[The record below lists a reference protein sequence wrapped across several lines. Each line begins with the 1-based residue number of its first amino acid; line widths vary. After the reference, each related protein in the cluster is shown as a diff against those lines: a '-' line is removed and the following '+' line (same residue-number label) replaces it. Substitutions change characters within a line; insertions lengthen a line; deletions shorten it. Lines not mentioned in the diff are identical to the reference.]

1 MNVLLFIVIFIL
13 QIGFGI
19 TMSGYG
25 RNKGVKQAVEAL
37 QKILEEREEVTIK
50 LSDGRIKTFKATSIK
65 QLITYFEF
73 FKSPHRALLCLQLII
88 FFVNYKTYNLQIQ
101 KSSML

>member
-1 MNVLLFIVIFIL
+1 MNILLLTIIFIL

-25 RNKGVKQAVEAL
+25 RNKGVKEAIDAL
-37 QKILEEREEVTIK
+37 QKILEEQEEVTIK

-65 QLITYFEF
+65 
-73 FKSPHRALLCLQLII
+73 
-88 FFVNYKTYNLQIQ
+88 
-101 KSSML
+101 

>member
-1 MNVLLFIVIFIL
+1 MNILLLIIIFIL

-65 QLITYFEF
+65 
-73 FKSPHRALLCLQLII
+73 
-88 FFVNYKTYNLQIQ
+88 
-101 KSSML
+101 

>member
-25 RNKGVKQAVEAL
+25 RNKGVKEAVNAL

-50 LSDGRIKTFKATSIK
+50 LSDGRVKTFKATSVK

-88 FFVNYKTYNLQIQ
+88 FFVNYKIYNLQIQ

>member
-1 MNVLLFIVIFIL
+1 MTTNGLMEPIMTSSEQIMIKKKGGYQMNILLLIVIFIL
-13 QIGFGI
+13 QICFGI

-50 LSDGRIKTFKATSIK
+50 LSDGRIKTFKATSVK
-65 QLITYFEF
+65 
-73 FKSPHRALLCLQLII
+73 
-88 FFVNYKTYNLQIQ
+88 
-101 KSSML
+101 

>member
-1 MNVLLFIVIFIL
+1 MNILLLIIIFIL

-25 RNKGVKQAVEAL
+25 RNKGVKEAVNVL

-65 QLITYFEF
+65 
-73 FKSPHRALLCLQLII
+73 
-88 FFVNYKTYNLQIQ
+88 
-101 KSSML
+101 

>member
-1 MNVLLFIVIFIL
+1 MNVLLLTVIFIL
-13 QIGFGI
+13 QICFGI
-19 TMSGYG
+19 AMSGYG
-25 RNKGVKQAVEAL
+25 RNKGVKQAVNAL

-50 LSDGRIKTFKATSIK
+50 LSDGRIKTFKATSVK

>member
-25 RNKGVKQAVEAL
+25 RSKGVKQAVDAL

-50 LSDGRIKTFKATSIK
+50 LSDGRVKTFKATSVK
-65 QLITYFEF
+65 
-73 FKSPHRALLCLQLII
+73 
-88 FFVNYKTYNLQIQ
+88 
-101 KSSML
+101 

>member
-1 MNVLLFIVIFIL
+1 MNILLLIVIFIL

-50 LSDGRIKTFKATSIK
+50 LSMEESRPLRLLLLSSSLIQEVIKNV
-65 QLITYFEF
+65 YE
-73 FKSPHRALLCLQLII
+73 
-88 FFVNYKTYNLQIQ
+88 
-101 KSSML
+101 SSL

>member
-1 MNVLLFIVIFIL
+1 MNILPLIIIFIL

-25 RNKGVKQAVEAL
+25 RNKGVKEAINAL

-50 LSDGRIKTFKATSIK
+50 LSDGRIKTFKAASIK
-65 QLITYFEF
+65 
-73 FKSPHRALLCLQLII
+73 
-88 FFVNYKTYNLQIQ
+88 
-101 KSSML
+101 

>member
-1 MNVLLFIVIFIL
+1 MNILILIVIFIL
-13 QIGFGI
+13 QIIFGI

-73 FKSPHRALLCLQLII
+73 FKSPHRALLCLQLIK
-88 FFVNYKTYNLQIQ
+88 FL
-101 KSSML
+101 

>member
-1 MNVLLFIVIFIL
+1 MIMNGLMEPIMTSSEQIMIKKKGGYQMNILLLIIIFIL

-37 QKILEEREEVTIK
+37 QKILEEREEVAIK
-50 LSDGRIKTFKATSIK
+50 LSDGRIKTFKATSVK
-65 QLITYFEF
+65 
-73 FKSPHRALLCLQLII
+73 
-88 FFVNYKTYNLQIQ
+88 
-101 KSSML
+101 

>member
-1 MNVLLFIVIFIL
+1 MNILLLIVIFIL

-37 QKILEEREEVTIK
+37 QKILEEREEVSIK
-50 LSDGRIKTFKATSIK
+50 LSDGRIKTFKTTSIK
-65 QLITYFEF
+65 
-73 FKSPHRALLCLQLII
+73 
-88 FFVNYKTYNLQIQ
+88 
-101 KSSML
+101 

>member
-1 MNVLLFIVIFIL
+1 MIMNGLMEPITTSSEQIMIKKKGGYQMNILLLIIIFIL

-25 RNKGVKQAVEAL
+25 RNKGVKEAVNAL

-50 LSDGRIKTFKATSIK
+50 LSDGRIKTFKATSVK
-65 QLITYFEF
+65 
-73 FKSPHRALLCLQLII
+73 
-88 FFVNYKTYNLQIQ
+88 
-101 KSSML
+101 

>member
-1 MNVLLFIVIFIL
+1 MNILLLIIIFIL

-50 LSDGRIKTFKATSIK
+50 LSDGRIKTFKATSVK
-65 QLITYFEF
+65 WLINLFEF